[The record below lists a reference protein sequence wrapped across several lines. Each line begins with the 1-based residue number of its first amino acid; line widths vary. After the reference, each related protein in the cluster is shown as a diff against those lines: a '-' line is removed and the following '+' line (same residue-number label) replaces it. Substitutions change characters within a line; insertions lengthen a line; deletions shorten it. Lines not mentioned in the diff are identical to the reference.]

1 VKTMSKKI
9 QTLAGQKFYTV
20 SWTVKVSVEVMA
32 ENPRD
37 AIALAE
43 DLGETDANT
52 RYTEKRAKLMTA
64 DEAEKTGKYAADGGH
79 SLFRTEA
86 AKVDAVT
93 EFVQARR
100 ASDGLSDKLRD
111 LVDTSIPL
119 HHWEQKYERAEADRR
134 FSGS

>member
-1 VKTMSKKI
+1 MKTMSKKI

-20 SWTVKVSVEVMA
+20 SWTVRLSRTVMA
-32 ENPRD
+32 VTPRH

-43 DLGETDANT
+43 DLGDTNANT

-64 DEAEKTGKYAADGGH
+64 DEVEKTGKYAADGGH
-79 SLFRTEA
+79 ILFRTEA

-111 LVDTSIPL
+111 LVDTSVPL
-119 HHWEQKYERAEADRR
+119 RIRQAKWQKWKWGMCL
-134 FSGS
+134 S